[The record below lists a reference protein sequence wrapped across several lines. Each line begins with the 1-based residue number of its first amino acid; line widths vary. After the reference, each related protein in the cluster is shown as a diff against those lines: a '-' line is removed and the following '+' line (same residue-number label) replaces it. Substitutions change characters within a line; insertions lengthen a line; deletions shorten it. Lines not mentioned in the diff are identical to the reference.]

1 MPTYTA
7 VAGGGNWNVPATW
20 TGGTPGGVPTTGD
33 TAILNATSGQ
43 VTVTAD
49 AICLILDC
57 TGYANT
63 LTINTGF
70 SLRVTGTG
78 ATISLGGTISTAQQ
92 GVLSTIGSNNT
103 VTIIFN
109 GVTIPRLTCGHT
121 NISATQTVIAN
132 GTTPTISNL
141 RISPGFSD
149 SIVSITNQVTIT
161 NSLIFTTGTLA
172 GTAFTINGS
181 VTFDGVGA
189 ATPVLTSGFTIPSGS
204 TVVLNDILIINAG
217 TYTFNTGSN
226 LTHNNNPLW
235 IYGAVTLNTSPVIWH
250 SIQLF
255 SPITLTSDLNVLTNV
270 TGASTITS
278 SVTRN
283 INVQGGW
290 FINTSGSA
298 VTCTNIVIN
307 FIGTG
312 TIYTRDSQAVI
323 LSSPF
328 TNCTININTTNPLGY
343 VFGTTVGGASYNY
356 FSLNN
361 STLNLVGNS
370 STATMFD
377 SSTRVLLF
385 GNCTLSTNLTG
396 SGGNQIIYSIV
407 DLRTG
412 TKTLNSDT
420 TVSTDLISFDS
431 VAATI
436 NGSKFLLTGNF
447 TSPVVR
453 NYSGT
458 STIEF
463 IGSNNQNW
471 NTVGIASI
479 YQNNITINKSGGTV
493 NLLGSFTWGAAGR
506 TLQRTAGNINVGTS
520 TVTIPN
526 AAVTINN
533 MVFNNL
539 TVTAGAAITQNIANT
554 INSILQLNG
563 SVTFAGTAGWTCA
576 TLLCTTNNST
586 ITLQNSVTY
595 RTTTGVQL
603 VSSLTTQPIIMQSV
617 NPSIR
622 AIWTL
627 DYGATQNIIYVNGTR
642 IDSSLGQ
649 TIWTFGGLISTTP
662 VGAETLN
669 WRTGT
674 RPGTIAYVFLN

>member
-7 VAGGGNWNVPATW
+7 VAGGGNWNSAATW
-20 TGGTPGGVPTTGD
+20 GGSGFPIAGD

-103 VTIIFN
+103 VTINFN

-121 NISATQTVIAN
+121 TSAATQTVTAN
-132 GTTPTISNL
+132 GATPTISNL
-141 RISPGFSD
+141 RISPSFSN

-189 ATPVLTSGFTIPSGS
+189 ATPILTSGFTIPSGS
-204 TVVLNDILIINAG
+204 TVVLNDLLIINGG

-226 LTHNNNPLW
+226 LTHNNNALS
-235 IYGAVTLNTSPVIWH
+235 IGGTVTLNTSPVIWH
-250 SIQLF
+250 SITLGGT
-255 SPITLTSDLNVLTNV
+255 ITLTSDLNVLTNV
-270 TGASTITS
+270 TGASAITS
-278 SVTRN
+278 SVSRN

-290 FINTSGSA
+290 FINTSGSP

-328 TNCTININTTNPLGY
+328 TNCTININTTNPSGY
-343 VFGTTVGGASYNY
+343 VLGTTVGGASYNY

-377 SSTRVLLF
+377 SSTRVILF

-420 TVSTDLISFDS
+420 TVSTDLISFDT
-431 VAATI
+431 ATATI
-436 NGSKFLLTGNF
+436 NGSRFLLTGNC
-447 TSPVVR
+447 TSPSGR
-453 NYSGT
+453 TYSGT

-471 NTVGIASI
+471 STGTF
-479 YQNNITINKSGGTV
+479 QNNITINKSGGTLT
-493 NLLGSFTWGAAGR
+493 LLGSFTWGAAGR

-533 MVFNNL
+533 MIFNNL
-539 TVTAGAAITQNIANT
+539 TLTGGASTVITQNTANT

-563 SVTFAGTAGWTCA
+563 STTFAGTAGWTCA
-576 TLLCTTNNST
+576 SLVMTAAGAFT

-595 RTTTGVQL
+595 TTTTAVQL
-603 VSSLTTQPIIMQSV
+603 TGATNIARYTMISDNASF
-617 NPSIR
+617 R
-622 AIWTL
+622 AIWTV
-627 DYGATQNIIYVNGTR
+627 GNTATQVITYVDGTR
-642 IDSSLGQ
+642 IDSSLGA
-649 TIWTFGGLISTTP
+649 TVWTLGTVSTTAP
-662 VGAETLN
+662 ATLN
-669 WRTGT
+669 WNNGSQPSTVGYT
-674 RPGTIAYVFLN
+674 FVN

>member
-7 VAGGGNWNVPATW
+7 VAGGGNWNSAATW
-20 TGGTPGGVPTTGD
+20 GGVGPPIAGD

-103 VTIIFN
+103 VTINFN

-121 NISATQTVIAN
+121 TSAATQTVTAN
-132 GTTPTISNL
+132 GATPTISNL
-141 RISPGFSD
+141 RISPSFSN

-189 ATPVLTSGFTIPSGS
+189 ATPILTSGFTIPSGS
-204 TVVLNDILIINAG
+204 TVILNDLLLINGG
-217 TYTFNTGSN
+217 TYTFNVGSN
-226 LTHNNNPLW
+226 LTTNNNALQ
-235 IYGAVTLNTSPVIWH
+235 IGGTVTLNTSPVIWH
-250 SIQLF
+250 SITLGGTV
-255 SPITLTSDLNVLTNV
+255 TLTSDLNVLTNV
-270 TGASTITS
+270 TGASAITS
-278 SVTRN
+278 SVSRN
-283 INVQGGW
+283 INIQGGW
-290 FINTSGSA
+290 FINTSGSP

-328 TNCTININTTNPLGY
+328 TNCTININTTNPSGY
-343 VFGTTVGGASYNY
+343 VLGTTVGGASYNY

-412 TKTLNSDT
+412 TTTLNSDT
-420 TVSTDLISFDS
+420 TVSTDLISFDT
-431 VAATI
+431 ATATI
-436 NGSKFLLTGNF
+436 NGSRFLLTGNC
-447 TSPVVR
+447 TSPSTR
-453 NYSGT
+453 TYSGT

-471 NTVGIASI
+471 STGTF
-479 YQNNITINKSGGTV
+479 QNNITINKSGGTV

-539 TVTAGAAITQNIANT
+539 TVTAGAAITQNTANT
-554 INSILQLNG
+554 INSTLQLNG
-563 SVTFAGTAGWTCA
+563 STTFAGTAGWTCG
-576 TLLCTTNNST
+576 TLICTTNNST

-603 VSSLTTQPIIMQSV
+603 VSSLTTQPITMVS
-617 NPSIR
+617 NNASIR